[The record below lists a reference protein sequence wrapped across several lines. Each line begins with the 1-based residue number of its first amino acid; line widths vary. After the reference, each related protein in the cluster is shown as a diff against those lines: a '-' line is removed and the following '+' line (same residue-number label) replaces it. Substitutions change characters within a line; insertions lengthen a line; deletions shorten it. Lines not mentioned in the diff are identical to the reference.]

1 MPKYS
6 FKCWTPA
13 KMSVFL
19 AILIFINLPLSHAS
33 AASFSASWPYKA
45 DLLKASQI
53 VVVETKSVLSQSGL
67 LSLREKRDGKWTSIL
82 SAIPVTVGPNGIG
95 KTKEGDGRTPSGVYP
110 LGQAFGTAVKP
121 QGLRLP
127 YIKTTKT
134 DYWVD
139 DRTSAQYNQW
149 VSYSGNPDQRWNSYE
164 RLLQPLYKYAIV
176 LRYNDNP
183 IVLGKGSAIF
193 LHVWRAA
200 NKPTAG
206 CIAMSESNLLK
217 LMKLLDPALSP
228 AIAIGVALR

>member
-1 MPKYS
+1 M
-6 FKCWTPA
+6 T
-13 KMSVFL
+13 VLL
-19 AILIFINLPLSHAS
+19 AILIFTNLPLSHAS

-45 DLLKASQI
+45 DLLNASQI
-53 VVVETKSVLSQSGL
+53 VVVETKSVLSQTGL
-67 LSLREKRDGKWTSIL
+67 LSLREKQDGKWISVL
-82 SAIPVTVGPNGIG
+82 SAIPVTIGPNGIG

-121 QGLRLP
+121 QGLMLQYMR
-127 YIKTTKT
+127 TTKS

-149 VSYSGNPDQRWNSYE
+149 VSYSGNPDQRWDSYE

-176 LRYNDNP
+176 LRYNDDP
-183 IVLGKGSAIF
+183 IIPGKGSAIF
-193 LHVWRAA
+193 LHVWRTA
-200 NKPTAG
+200 NTPTAG

-228 AIAIGVALR
+228 AIAIGFALR

>member
-1 MPKYS
+1 M
-6 FKCWTPA
+6 
-13 KMSVFL
+13 
-19 AILIFINLPLSHAS
+19 
-33 AASFSASWPYKA
+33 
-45 DLLKASQI
+45 
-53 VVVETKSVLSQSGL
+53 
-67 LSLREKRDGKWTSIL
+67 L
-82 SAIPVTVGPNGIG
+82 SAIPVTIGPNGIG
-95 KTKEGDGRTPSGVYP
+95 KTKEGDGRTPSGVFP

-127 YIKTTKT
+127 YIRTTKT

-139 DRTSAQYNQW
+139 DRTSVQYNQW
-149 VSYSGNPDQRWNSYE
+149 VSYSGNPDQRWDSYE

-183 IVLGKGSAIF
+183 IVPGKGSAIF

-217 LMKLLDPALSP
+217 LMKLLDPASSP